1 MKRPRA
7 TLLGRAGFL
16 LPMLLASACAAVP
29 NLGAKPV
36 PASAGDHASARSLA
50 GTEAAWPV
58 KGRWNAYGDPQ
69 LVRALGGFAIP
80 DNQSAA
86 GFSADAIVLSEK

>member
-29 NLGAKPV
+29 NL
-36 PASAGDHASARSLA
+36 PASASDYASGRSLA

-69 LVRALGGFAIP
+69 LVRALGGKFCDP
-80 DNQSAA
+80 RQSERRWVF
-86 GFSADAIVLSEK
+86 G

>member
-29 NLGAKPV
+29 NVGAEPV
-36 PASAGDHASARSLA
+36 PASASDHASARSLA
-50 GTEAAWPV
+50 GTEAAWPL
-58 KGRWNAYGDPQ
+58 KGRRNAYGDPP
-69 LVRALGGFAIP
+69 LALALGGRFCDP
-80 DNQSAA
+80 RQSERRWVF
-86 GFSADAIVLSEK
+86 G

>member
-29 NLGAKPV
+29 NL
-36 PASAGDHASARSLA
+36 PASASDYASGRSLA

-69 LVRALGGFAIP
+69 LFRALGGFPIP
-80 DNQSAA
+80 DNQGAA